1 MKAKDLNNMKF
12 AIMGGLPASET
23 HYSIGE
29 FKKMLDAY
37 KNVTERDLKE
47 NLSEFIKEIIP
58 IAEENGVKMAIHPDD
73 PPIPLFGVPR
83 VVSNLEDY
91 KYILNSYD
99 SKSNGMAF
107 CSGSLGSNINND
119 IYKIFDKFK
128 DKVNFIHLRNIKI
141 EKDKK
146 SFYESNHLSGDVDFV
161 KLIKMILKEEKR
173 RSKYQKID
181 IPMRPD
187 HGHCLLGD
195 QKKNTFNPGYTA
207 IGRLMGLSELR
218 GIIKAVS

>member
-1 MKAKDLNNMKF
+1 
-12 AIMGGLPASET
+12 
-23 HYSIGE
+23 
-29 FKKMLDAY
+29 
-37 KNVTERDLKE
+37 
-47 NLSEFIKEIIP
+47 
-58 IAEENGVKMAIHPDD
+58 
-73 PPIPLFGVPR
+73 
-83 VVSNLEDY
+83 
-91 KYILNSYD
+91 
-99 SKSNGMAF
+99 MAF
-107 CSGSLGSNINND
+107 CSGSLSSNINND